1 MSLDRIPLIIG
12 ITGHRKLLSE
22 DVARVEEQLRKF
34 FEDLQKKFPHTPLLL
49 LSSMGEGADRLAARI
64 AVETPGVSLAAVLP
78 WPKGVCEEAWHRGGD
93 RAEFQALMDNA
104 VHTICLPHPADST
117 AAELCASQEVQQKRF
132 ADVSRYITRHCQ
144 ILVAIWS
151 GEESPRSQ
159 TWKVIQWHRQGTD
172 APFAAGLSHLDS
184 PETGPLHH
192 LTVRGGSP
200 PAELSQDEQARYQA
214 FLQMAG
220 NFDRFNAD
228 TMKLGAKL
236 EAGMAISRGYVFP
249 DAEQSK
255 LPKHLQFLLSRFAL
269 ADQLAVYWQ
278 EKSLHVLL
286 VIFGMIFLTVA
297 SFEGYAHVM
306 PERMFMLV
314 AYPVLLASGLAYA
327 WWTRRQRCYN
337 RYLDDRALAEAMRVH
352 LFWKLA
358 GVLENAA
365 DFYLRTCRSQLDWIR
380 AALRSWSL
388 QSGEH
393 DCECP
398 TAAGATLSPAAL
410 QQIRDRWMEDQRKF
424 FQKNTRRDH
433 DNANYFHI
441 RAKICLGIS
450 MMGILIQLARLYHA
464 YLHHEHLGHDGMT
477 HLLIIVIAMGGL
489 LAGLCHEYAEKRLF
503 EKQSRSYQ
511 WMASLYQTALT
522 RFDVLVKEGSV
533 NDIRDLMR
541 ELGREALAENADW
554 VIYHRE
560 QEPEMKGH

>member
-12 ITGHRKLLSE
+12 ITGHRELHSE

-34 FEDLQKKFPHTPLLL
+34 FEGLQKKFPHTPLLL

-78 WPKGVCEEAWHRGGD
+78 WPKGVCEDAWYRGGD
-93 RAEFQALMDNA
+93 RAEFDAVLANA
-104 VHTICLPHPADST
+104 AHTICLPHPAEST
-117 AAELCASQEVQQKRF
+117 AAELCASPEVQQKRF

-159 TWKVIQWHRQGTD
+159 TWQVIQWQRNGTD
-172 APFAAGLSHLDS
+172 APFAARLTHLDS

-192 LTVRGGSP
+192 LAVRGGAPTAKPSKQ
-200 PAELSQDEQARYQA
+200 EEARYQA
-214 FLQMAG
+214 FQQMAG

-228 TMKLGAKL
+228 TLKLGAKL
-236 EAGMAISRGYVFP
+236 EAGMANTRRYVFP
-249 DAEQSK
+249 EDEQSA
-255 LPKHLQFLLSRFAL
+255 LPKHLQFLLSRFAQ
-269 ADQLAVYWQ
+269 ADQLAVHWQ
-278 EKSLHVLL
+278 KKSLRVLF
-286 VIFGMIFLTVA
+286 VTFSMIFLTVA

-306 PERMFMLV
+306 PDSMFMLV
-314 AYPVLLASGLAYA
+314 AYPLLLATGLAYV

-358 GVLENAA
+358 GVRENAA

-393 DCECP
+393 DCGCP

-410 QQIRDRWMEDQRKF
+410 KQICRRWMRDQLRF
-424 FQKNTRRDH
+424 FRKNTKRDH
-433 DNANYFHI
+433 RNAEYFHI
-441 RAKICLGIS
+441 RSKVCLRIS
-450 MMGILIQLARLYHA
+450 MAGILIQLGRLYFVQQ
-464 YLHHEHLGHDGMT
+464 EHLGHDKMT

-489 LAGLCHEYAEKRLF
+489 LAGLFHEYAEKRLF

-511 WMASLYQTALT
+511 WMAALYKTALI
-522 RFDVLVKEGSV
+522 RFLVLAKEGRAK
-533 NDIRDLMR
+533 DICDLMR